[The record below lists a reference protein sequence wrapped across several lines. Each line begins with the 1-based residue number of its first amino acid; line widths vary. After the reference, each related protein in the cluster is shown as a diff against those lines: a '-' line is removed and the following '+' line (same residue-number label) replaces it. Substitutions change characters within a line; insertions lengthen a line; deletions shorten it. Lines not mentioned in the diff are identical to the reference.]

1 MTHGRP
7 ILSPH
12 ASVYLFPAPK
22 GGPKTPV
29 QLSQQVKQFIARQLG
44 LDLNVHC
51 FRHLAAMLFLRAHPG
66 EYETVRLLLGHK
78 SLETTVKTYC
88 GMEQADALRRYDG
101 LIDRYR
107 RDGEAQHAH

>member
-1 MTHGRP
+1 MK
-7 ILSPH
+7 
-12 ASVYLFPAPK
+12 PA
-22 GGPKTPV
+22 G
-29 QLSQQVKQFIARQLG
+29 
-44 LDLNVHC
+44 D
-51 FRHLAAMLFLRAHPG
+51 LFLREHPG

-107 RDGEAQHAH
+107 HDGEAQHAY